1 MDIQKNL
8 FAKNDID
15 AFSVRFVAA
24 LKITSKKFFNGNY
37 NAPAIVFAILHDYN
51 DSLNGYQRNVVS
63 NVTLSAEKAHLA
75 KEFFIEVFNDE
86 QAILDYLNNT
96 ISDRYFKTK
105 RRTDKGVKTAQEEVN
120 KVVEEALG
128 TNLFSQLNLNI
139 ED

>member
-63 NVTLSAEKAHLA
+63 NVTLSKETAHLA
-75 KEFFIEVFNDE
+75 KEFFVEVFNNKE
-86 QAILDYLNNT
+86 AMLDYLNKE
-96 ISDRYFKTK
+96 ISDRWYRVKTK
-105 RRTDKGVKTAQEEVN
+105 PVKSFKTAQEEVN
-120 KVVEEALG
+120 DIVKLALG
-128 TNLFSQLNLNI
+128 TGFFNSIDANF
-139 ED
+139 DM